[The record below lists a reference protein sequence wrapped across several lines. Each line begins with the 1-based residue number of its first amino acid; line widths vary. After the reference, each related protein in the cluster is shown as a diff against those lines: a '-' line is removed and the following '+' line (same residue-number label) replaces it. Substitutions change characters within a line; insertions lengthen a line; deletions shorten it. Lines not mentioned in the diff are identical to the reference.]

1 MGMCGCFKKL
11 FNFVGKVLN
20 SPIFC
25 SWLTIG
31 FLFFLLVATVD
42 FATDVN
48 VVIDIANKQEKYS
61 DMLQGIASFF
71 KLFDNHL
78 FCFQTPKKE
87 KQNKTFVDENLLF
100 G

>member
-1 MGMCGCFKKL
+1 MIENSQLQLEKNCCFALMGMCGCFKKL

-48 VVIDIANKQEKYS
+48 VVIDVADKQEKYS
-61 DMLQGIASFF
+61 DMLQGIANFSS
-71 KLFDNHL
+71 
-78 FCFQTPKKE
+78 
-87 KQNKTFVDENLLF
+87 TF
-100 G
+100 